1 MQQAFNILLIVMA
14 VLAVVVFIAL
24 FFVDAGYGMLLNRKW
39 GKTVSNKV
47 GWFVMESPVFL
58 LMTVLWLMSDRRFE
72 AAPLCFLFLFQLH
85 YFQRAFIFPFLLKGR
100 GRMPLAIIAMGILF
114 NMVNAVMQGG
124 WIFYLAPEGLYTSAW
139 LKTPQF
145 IVGTAVFIAGMVIN
159 IHSEPYHPEPPPP
172 RRYGS
177 PYPLRRNVPLGE
189 FGQLFRRVR
198 GVGRVRGTH
207 MVVVGGGIR
216 PVDVRQPRAPRR
228 LPA

>member
-124 WIFYLAPEGLYTSAW
+124 WIFYLAPEGSIRLLGSKPRSSSSGRPFSSPAWSSTYTPTISSGTSAAPAIR
-139 LKTPQF
+139 LT
-145 IVGTAVFIAGMVIN
+145 ISLTAECSAG
-159 IHSEPYHPEPPPP
+159 
-172 RRYGS
+172 
-177 PYPLRRNVPLGE
+177 
-189 FGQLFRRVR
+189 
-198 GVGRVRGTH
+198 
-207 MVVVGGGIR
+207 
-216 PVDVRQPRAPRR
+216 
-228 LPA
+228 